1 MSWASVFC
9 GTDALHGPLIPQ
21 YSPSSR
27 TCLYFG
33 LVPKAALSNRSKTP
47 PYSITSPAQA
57 SSIVERFE

>member
-33 LVPKAALSNRSKTP
+33 LVPKAALSNRSKGDLLFDHL
-47 PYSITSPAQA
+47 
-57 SSIVERFE
+57 VGDGK